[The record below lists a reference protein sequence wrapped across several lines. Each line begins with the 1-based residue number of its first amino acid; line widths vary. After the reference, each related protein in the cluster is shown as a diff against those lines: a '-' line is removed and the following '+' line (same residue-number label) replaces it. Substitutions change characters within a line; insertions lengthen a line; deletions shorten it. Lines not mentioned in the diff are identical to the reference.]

1 MLGKPFK
8 NGVGIVN
15 IEHMLYSKPEE
26 KKRMKSRKNHLLTPV
41 AGAIATA
48 LAPAQQALAQDQDN
62 EVMGLEEV
70 LVTATKVTTS
80 VQDIAATVQAI
91 TSDDLAAMGAKGMD
105 DYSRF
110 IPSMSVISFGA
121 GSSTIV
127 FRGAVT
133 GQGYIAQST
142 SSVYLD
148 EISLTTTGAQ
158 PSIRMVDI
166 ERVEAL
172 SGPQGTLYGSDAQ
185 AGTEGSEPVD
195 ETVPDD
201 DGEEV
206 VEADYEVV
214 DGDE

>member
-1 MLGKPFK
+1 MNGIPFK
-8 NGVGIVN
+8 NEACTVN
-15 IEHMLYSKPEE
+15 IENMLYSKTEDQN
-26 KKRMKSRKNHLLTPV
+26 RMKARKKHLLTPL
-41 AGAIATA
+41 AGAIAA
-48 LAPAQQALAQDQDN
+48 AISPAQQALAQDDDN
-62 EVMGLEEV
+62 NEAMGLEEV

-148 EISLTTTGAQ
+148 EISLTTTGSQ
-158 PSIRMVDI
+158 PEIRMVDI

-185 AGTEGSEPVD
+185 AGTLRIKLRQ
-195 ETVPDD
+195 
-201 DGEEV
+201 
-206 VEADYEVV
+206 
-214 DGDE
+214 